1 MEKKQEK
8 SPKLNKNQGDMLKN
22 LDVSKVPNIS
32 KDAKDKLEKIKKEL
46 ELFKKQVLAKFDKYI
61 MGITLLPPQ
70 KQFPGPQGQPFP
82 TMPGVPA
89 RGMPTMQQPAPNKD
103 AVSILILVDDSD
115 SKKMSKFELKT
126 KLGQIIYKMAQ
137 DIDKTIVPETIILSE
152 LWQNCYD
159 AKYDYLVRIASGAPV
174 YDTGMLAAIKISEI
188 HKQMVLKKFE
198 KYIVTY
204 VLAGSLVQ
212 GKARP
217 DSDIDVFV
225 VIDDTDVKKMTRVE
239 LKDKLRAIIIGMGM
253 EAGEMTGIRNKINI
267 QVYILTDFWDNIKE
281 ANPIIFTFLR
291 DGIPFYDRGIFMP
304 WKQLL
309 KMGKVKPSQEAID
322 IFMSSGDQLLDRVKF
337 KLNAIGME
345 DTFYAILTPSQAAL
359 MLYGVSPPTPKE
371 TPEVLR
377 EIFVKKEKLL
387 EDEYVKILEH
397 NIKVRKELEHQSKK
411 SLSGKEVD
419 RLVDDANRYL
429 VRIKKLFKQIDKIKE
444 EDSLVHTY
452 DTTITILRDILRF
465 EGIDT
470 IKEENILKTV
480 EKEMFDS
487 GKMAHKFLKDIK
499 LVIKAKKDYDAK
511 KLTKTDI
518 SNVKKVSRDLHKYLV
533 EHIQRQRGREIQ
545 KAKIRVKYGNKFGEV
560 LLLGKTAF
568 IIHDL
573 DSDEKAIS
581 KADVDNNGSLQKIR
595 ESNNEELE
603 HALVNDAIP
612 SRVFIKEPIF
622 ENLKEIFG
630 KDVEVMLHH

>member
-1 MEKKQEK
+1 MH
-8 SPKLNKNQGDMLKN
+8 LL
-22 LDVSKVPNIS
+22 IIRFIFF
-32 KDAKDKLEKIKKEL
+32 IKYS
-46 ELFKKQVLAKFDKYI
+46 LF
-61 MGITLLPPQ
+61 TLGFWFSL
-70 KQFPGPQGQPFP
+70 
-82 TMPGVPA
+82 
-89 RGMPTMQQPAPNKD
+89 
-103 AVSILILVDDSD
+103 SIEQS
-115 SKKMSKFELKT
+115 F
-126 KLGQIIYKMAQ
+126 
-137 DIDKTIVPETIILSE
+137 
-152 LWQNCYD
+152 
-159 AKYDYLVRIASGAPV
+159 
-174 YDTGMLAAIKISEI
+174 I
-188 HKQMVLKKFE
+188 H
-198 KYIVTY
+198 I
-204 VLAGSLVQ
+204 
-212 GKARP
+212 
-217 DSDIDVFV
+217 
-225 VIDDTDVKKMTRVE
+225 
-239 LKDKLRAIIIGMGM
+239 AII
-253 EAGEMTGIRNKINI
+253 T
-267 QVYILTDFWDNIKE
+267 
-281 ANPIIFTFLR
+281 
-291 DGIPFYDRGIFMP
+291 
-304 WKQLL
+304 
-309 KMGKVKPSQEAID
+309 
-322 IFMSSGDQLLDRVKF
+322 
-337 KLNAIGME
+337 
-345 DTFYAILTPSQAAL
+345 
-359 MLYGVSPPTPKE
+359 
-371 TPEVLR
+371 VLS
-377 EIFVKKEKLL
+377 FSFQYSL
-387 EDEYVKILEH
+387 
-397 NIKVRKELEHQSKK
+397 LEHQSKK